1 MVRSDAFLFLVFGL
15 ILSLV
20 QQVVAQESCEVQ
32 VHKMNPELSVVKG
45 PYTSAAGD
53 FDDDGVTETAFFVE
67 KSGGKKKR
75 AVAVCLS
82 SRSDVL
88 LINDL
93 YVDESLSVSRKGT
106 RFYNFNKGKEDAYP
120 ADGIAVS
127 CCECC
132 GATYL
137 YSNGEFHQ
145 IVDSD

>member
-1 MVRSDAFLFLVFGL
+1 MAKSYAFLFLVFGL

-20 QQVVAQESCEVQ
+20 QQATAQESCEVR
-32 VHKMNPELSVVKG
+32 VHKMNPDLRVVKG

-67 KSGGKKKR
+67 KSGGKKR
-75 AVAVCLS
+75 SVAVCLS
-82 SRSDVL
+82 SRSDVS

-93 YVDESLSVSRKGT
+93 YVDESLSVSRKGS
-106 RFYNFNKGKEDAYP
+106 RFYNFNKDKEDAYP